1 MKSDRRNVLVGGA
14 LLGTALGATLGAP
27 ALALPPTAAPPG
39 LMEVL
44 HIHVGPDGK
53 SQAKVVKVY
62 GGKKTIPAI
71 AVETGAIGPGDGR
84 WGNPPS
90 KRFTVNT
97 VGDLEAELGDGTRH
111 RIGKGDLVFIEDLTG
126 TGHFTRFLTA
136 TANIFIVVANDFDL
150 DEWAGQPPA

>member
-1 MKSDRRNVLVGGA
+1 MTIDRRKMLVGGT
-14 LLGTALGATLGAP
+14 LLSM
-27 ALALPPTAAPPG
+27 LASAGVSVRASAAPPTAAPAG
-39 LMEVL
+39 LMQVL

-62 GGKKTIPAI
+62 GGKKTIPAV

-97 VGDLEAELGDGTRH
+97 VGDLEAELGDGTKH
-111 RIGKGDLVFIEDLTG
+111 LIGKGDLVFIEDLTG
-126 TGHFTRFLTA
+126 TGHFTRFVTA
-136 TANIFIVVANDFDL
+136 VANIFIVVADDFDL
-150 DEWAGQPPA
+150 VAWAGQPPA